1 MGYGLNNMPKST
13 ITVNPAYPT
22 HYGNVILTAGNGTTC
37 VSGAGTV
44 YNWAT
49 TADTSW
55 YTKQPRV
62 QITNSD
68 IELDGMSL
76 RQVLLDLQER
86 MAIMIPNPALER
98 EFDELRACA
107 DRYRKLERKFLE
119 QKQIWETLK

>member
-1 MGYGLNNMPKST
+1 MPKST
-13 ITVNPAYPT
+13 VTVNPAYPT
-22 HYGNVILTAGNGTTC
+22 HYGNVILTAGTGTTC
-37 VSGAGTV
+37 AG

-49 TADTSW
+49 TADTGW

-62 QITNSD
+62 QITDSD

-86 MAIMIPNPALER
+86 MAIMIPNPALEQ

-107 DRYRKLERKFLE
+107 DRYRELERKFLE
-119 QKQIWETLK
+119 QKQIWETLKKQDQ